1 MSIRIY
7 GNRLLQTV
15 PGLATRPTP
24 ARVREAV
31 FNILQDRIQGSRWLD
46 LCSGA
51 GAMGAEALC
60 RGAAEV
66 VGIEKSRAA
75 CRVIRANWDKVI
87 LNLYPQPAFRLIQ
100 GDVCQTIQREKMLGI
115 FDIIYF
121 DPPYSA
127 GLYDAVIPG
136 LVPLLDP
143 EGTLMVEH
151 RSSEPLQ
158 IRCDPLSVGKTYVYG
173 TTSLTCFSP
182 NRPQ

>member
-24 ARVREAV
+24 ARVRESV

-51 GAMGAEALC
+51 GTMGAEALC
-60 RGAAEV
+60 RGAIEV
-66 VGIEKSRAA
+66 VGIENSRAA
-75 CRVIRANWDKVI
+75 CRVIRANWEKVV
-87 LNLYPQPAFRLIQ
+87 LNLHPQPTFRLIQ
-100 GDVCQTIQREKMLGI
+100 ADVRQTIQRDKLLGI

-127 GLYDAVIPG
+127 GLYDTVIPG
-136 LVPLLDP
+136 LVPWLDP
-143 EGTLMVEH
+143 EGILMVEH

-158 IRCDPLSVGKTYVYG
+158 THCNPLSVNKTYVYG

-182 NRPQ
+182 NAPQ